1 MTLENIL
8 LIVNENKN
16 MYVWDNG
23 EIVASYDGRDSIPEE
38 LNNRIVDM
46 VDCKN
51 NGFHIYLECE

>member
-8 LIVNENKN
+8 LIANENKN

-23 EIVASYDGRDSIPEE
+23 EIVASYDGKDSIPEE

-46 VDCKN
+46 LDCEN
-51 NGFHIYLECE
+51 NEFHVYLAGE